1 MLPFRSILS
10 FFFTLM
16 VFTADAA
23 KISKRMLD
31 SSVIHQSNG
40 KLGMFLNVPNQ
51 CGSIYDEFI
60 AQLQAC
66 KSGENLGNDNISHGC
81 LVSVSILKLSK
92 TKLDFILNIDM
103 TKFFNYHDASSTF
116 SLTTILAS
124 CLICSPGMT
133 IFL

>member
-1 MLPFRSILS
+1 
-10 FFFTLM
+10 M

-81 LVSVSILKLSK
+81 LVSVSTYLKDQIAIWIL
-92 TKLDFILNIDM
+92 T
-103 TKFFNYHDASSTF
+103 AS
-116 SLTTILAS
+116 
-124 CLICSPGMT
+124 
-133 IFL
+133 